1 MLNLILDIIF
11 PQTRCAICRRP
22 GRFGTRTPW
31 CSDCKDNME
40 KLRHHLPICDKCGKY
55 IESESGLCSD
65 CKERAPA
72 FEISRATGPYTDPYR
87 IAIKVLKFMGK
98 KNLAHQMG
106 CMMAKVVRDEK
117 RFWPIDLVVPVP
129 ASQGSLKQRGF
140 SQTELLA
147 RQLAKKLK
155 LKVGANLLVRVKDT
169 PAQRELTR
177 EEREK
182 NLQSAFDIKDR
193 KKVQGKSILLV
204 DDVYTTGSTIREC
217 TRILLEAGAA
227 RVSVITWATGI
238 AY

>member
-1 MLNLILDIIF
+1 MLNLIMDIIF

-31 CSDCKDNME
+31 CAECTDSME
-40 KLRHHLPICDKCGKY
+40 KLRYHLPICDKCGKY
-55 IESESGLCSD
+55 IESESGLCGD
-65 CKERAPA
+65 CKDRLPA
-72 FEISRATGPYTDPYR
+72 FEICRAVGPYSEPYR
-87 IAIKVLKFMGK
+87 IAIKVLKFIGK
-98 KNLAHQMG
+98 KNLAYRMG
-106 CMMAKVVRDEK
+106 CMMAKVVKEEK

-140 SQTELLA
+140 SQTEILS

-169 PAQRELTR
+169 PTQRELTR

-182 NLQSAFDIKDR
+182 NLQAAFDIKDK

-204 DDVYTTGSTIREC
+204 DDVYTTGSTIKEC

-238 AY
+238 TY

>member
-1 MLNLILDIIF
+1 MLNLIFDIIF

-31 CSDCKDNME
+31 CAECTDNME
-40 KLRHHLPICDKCGKY
+40 RLRYQLPICDKCGKY

-65 CKERAPA
+65 CKERMPA
-72 FEISRATGPYTDPYR
+72 FEISRATGPYTDLYR
-87 IAIKVLKFMGK
+87 IAIKVLKFIGK
-98 KNLAHQMG
+98 KNLAYRMG
-106 CMMAKVVRDEK
+106 CMMAKVVKEEK

-129 ASQGSLKQRGF
+129 SSQGSLKQRGF
-140 SQTELLA
+140 SQTDLLA
-147 RQLAKKLK
+147 RQVAKKLK
-155 LKVGANLLVRVKDT
+155 LKVGVNLLVRVKDT
-169 PAQRELTR
+169 PTQRELTR

>member
-1 MLNLILDIIF
+1 MLNLILDILF

-22 GRFGTRTPW
+22 GRYGTRNPW
-31 CSDCKDNME
+31 CPDCTDNME
-40 KLRHHLPICDKCGKY
+40 KLRCQLPICDKCGKY

-65 CKERAPA
+65 CKERLPS
-72 FEISRATGPYTDPYR
+72 FEICRAAGPYSDPYR
-87 IAIKVLKFMGK
+87 IAIKVLKFIGR
-98 KNLAHQMG
+98 KNLAYRMG
-106 CMMAKVVRDEK
+106 CMMAKVVKEEK

-155 LKVGANLLVRVKDT
+155 LKVGLNLLVRVKET

-182 NLQSAFDIKDR
+182 NLLSAFDIKDR
-193 KKVQGKSILLV
+193 KKIQDKSILLV

>member
-1 MLNLILDIIF
+1 MLNLVLDILF
-11 PQTRCAICRRP
+11 PQTHCAICRRP
-22 GRFGTRTPW
+22 GRFVTRTPW
-31 CSDCKDNME
+31 CGDCTNNME
-40 KLRHHLPICDKCGKY
+40 KLRGQLTICDKCGKY
-55 IESESGLCSD
+55 IESESELCGD
-65 CKERAPA
+65 CRERMPS
-72 FEISRATGPYTDPYR
+72 FEICRAAGPYSDAFR
-87 IAIKVLKFMGK
+87 IAIKVLKFIGK
-98 KNLAHQMG
+98 KNLAYRMG
-106 CMMAKVVRDEK
+106 CMMAKVIKEEK

-147 RQLAKKLK
+147 RQIAKNLKLK
-155 LKVGANLLVRVKDT
+155 LGGNLLVRVKDT
-169 PAQRELTR
+169 PTQRELTR

-238 AY
+238 AH